1 MKFLKS
7 LKLSFKIGV
16 LIAIAIILA
25 SASVAFFSTK
35 IVASRIAAMTMEN
48 LETTEMGVMATLEQ
62 WSEQLKYST
71 LVLADKT
78 RLAAALDTGD
88 VATANSLTVEQ
99 KKVLDIDYL
108 VTVDT
113 SGRVIAGNGG
123 IGKNVSFI

>member
-99 KKVLDIDYL
+99 KKVLDI
-108 VTVDT
+108 
-113 SGRVIAGNGG
+113 
-123 IGKNVSFI
+123 